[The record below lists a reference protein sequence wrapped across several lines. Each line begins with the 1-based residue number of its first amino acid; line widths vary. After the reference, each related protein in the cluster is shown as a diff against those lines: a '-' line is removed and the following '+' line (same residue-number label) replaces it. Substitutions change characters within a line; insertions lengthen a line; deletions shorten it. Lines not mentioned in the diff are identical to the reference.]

1 MDWGKAKTVLI
12 LSFLFLNILLGYQLW
27 ATGWGRS
34 ESNTAFIIQ
43 ETNELLASKNIQL
56 NVEEVPG
63 EAPLLKS
70 FTVRYD
76 ELSMDASK
84 QMLSQPVPMGSPFTK
99 NFSRDLMIHTPV
111 RYADH
116 YEIDLI
122 RSDDGVYVF
131 NQIVDKI
138 PLFDST
144 LQLYEKNN
152 EIVAYKQTYVEVQS
166 GGEQQEQKVISAYTA
181 IRRLAENYLPEG
193 SVIIDV
199 QLGYHGTSFDSET
212 QYMLPFWR
220 IMLADGNPYYVQA
233 YNGEVDEPR
242 ENSQPAEDSVQLGS

>member
-27 ATGWGRS
+27 ATGWGKS
-34 ESNTAFIIQ
+34 ETNTAYVIQ

-56 NVEEVPG
+56 NVEEVPSDS
-63 EAPLLKS
+63 PLLRS

-76 ELSMDASK
+76 EPSMNASK
-84 QMLSQPVPMGSPFTK
+84 LSLDTPIPMGNPFNK
-99 NFSRDLMIHTPV
+99 NFSRDLMAQTPV
-111 RYADH
+111 RHADH

-122 RSDDGVYVF
+122 RSGNGVYVF
-131 NQIVDKI
+131 NQMVERI
-138 PLFDST
+138 PLFDSN
-144 LQLYEKNN
+144 LKLYEENDQ
-152 EIVAYKQTYVEVQS
+152 IVAYKQTYVEVQS
-166 GGEQQEQKVISAYTA
+166 GGEQQEQRVISAHTA
-181 IRRLAENYLPEG
+181 IRRLAENYLSEG

-199 QLGYHGTSFDSET
+199 KLGYHGTSFDSET

-220 IMLADGNPYYVQA
+220 IMLSDGSPYYVQA

-242 ENSQPAEDSVQLGS
+242 EPIQLPEDSLDG